1 MALSLRN
8 PHSILATFRVR
19 PEAVIDVRLPA
30 GRPSDAWREVEELA
44 RQHRVPILSGATRD
58 ERRRSRNHRDVAGGR
73 GGEAEATVKERSE
86 VPLET
91 LFANGLTGAAD
102 SAASSAPGQ
111 KTSRL
116 WLALDQIQDPHNVG
130 AIFRSAAFFGV
141 AGIIVT
147 RDRSAPMNATV
158 YDVASG
164 GIEVVPFANPVNLA
178 RALDVAK
185 KAGLWALG
193 ASEHAER
200 EIRQVDRDRSWVLVL
215 GNEETGLRRLTADTC
230 DEMCRIASQGLVVGS
245 LNVSVAAGVLMSA
258 LTAGMANAGEK
269 S

>member
-1 MALSLRN
+1 LALSLRN
-8 PHSILATFRVR
+8 PHSIVATFHAR
-19 PEAVIDVRLPA
+19 PDAVIDVRLPA

-44 RQHRVPILSGATRD
+44 RQHRVPILHGATRD
-58 ERRRSRNHRDVAGGR
+58 ERRRSRSHRDLSGGR

-91 LFANGLTGAAD
+91 LFADGPTDAGDAAT
-102 SAASSAPGQ
+102 SSPPARINH
-111 KTSRL
+111 RL

-147 RDRSAPMNATV
+147 RDRSAPMNGTV

-164 GIEVVPFANPVNLA
+164 GIEAVPFANPGNLA
-178 RALDVAK
+178 RALEIAK
-185 KAGLWALG
+185 KAGLWVLG

-200 EIRQVDRDRSWVLVL
+200 DIREVDRERSWVLVL

-230 DEMCRIASQGLVVGS
+230 DETCRIASQGAVGS
-245 LNVSVAAGVLMSA
+245 LNVSVAAGVLMA
-258 LTAGMANAGEK
+258 TLTARSANVGER